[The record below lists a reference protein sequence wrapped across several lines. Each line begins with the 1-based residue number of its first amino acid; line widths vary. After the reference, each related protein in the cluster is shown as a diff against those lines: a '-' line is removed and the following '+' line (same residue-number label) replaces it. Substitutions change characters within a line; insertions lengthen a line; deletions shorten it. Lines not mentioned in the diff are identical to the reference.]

1 LPEKSPALKPRTCL
15 RNPPVFD
22 PSGYPA
28 TSVVAG
34 IISEVISGETADLP
48 FISMAWPRVPRSHRA
63 RVREFAAKHRVADDT
78 PRRRRPLGIGD
89 VETEAEIGAENRC
102 AKSDDRTKET
112 PARTTPV

>member
-1 LPEKSPALKPRTCL
+1 MKKWRSRRDSNPRYDFTSYNGLANRRLQPLGHSSVRGVRVPSGAARALLPEKSPALKPRTCL

-48 FISMAWPRVPRSHRA
+48 FISMAWPRVP
-63 RVREFAAKHRVADDT
+63 
-78 PRRRRPLGIGD
+78 
-89 VETEAEIGAENRC
+89 
-102 AKSDDRTKET
+102 
-112 PARTTPV
+112 